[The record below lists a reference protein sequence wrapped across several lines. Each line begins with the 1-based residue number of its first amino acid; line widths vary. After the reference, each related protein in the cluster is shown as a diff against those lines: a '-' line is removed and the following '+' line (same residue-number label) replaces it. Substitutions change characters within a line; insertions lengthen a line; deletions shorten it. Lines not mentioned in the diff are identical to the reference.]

1 MPRAFLVWPRTSL
14 TKCRPHGLSA
24 GSDTHANNMLV
35 CCPFSSRRCCKFLEQ
50 KQCRQIQTSNSFV
63 LVRTRVQHTNK
74 CTWGKKEICM
84 SAMMDSVMRLK
95 LGYSQVYS
103 YLHCS
108 KQLSWFEVYVGSWLS
123 TPPFKWWAY
132 FHLGTL
138 TYCARSGVLTIAAE
152 GTSREKNNIFSI
164 SR

>member
-1 MPRAFLVWPRTSL
+1 MATSYHSSRSMSRLVDISSETPWARAALRKSMNCSRSVSFRQMPRAFLVWPRTSL

-50 KQCRQIQTSNSFV
+50 KQCRQIQTRNSFV

-108 KQLSWFEVYVGSWLS
+108 KQLS
-123 TPPFKWWAY
+123 
-132 FHLGTL
+132 
-138 TYCARSGVLTIAAE
+138 
-152 GTSREKNNIFSI
+152 
-164 SR
+164 